1 MESVLLGLAG
11 PAAAGTAGS
20 LLERTLHA
28 AAEPFA
34 AVLQAASSALKQE
47 EGGGAGA
54 VTLEGLHESLQ
65 TLRDDLAAKIEKA
78 LRNAG
83 IDLAEP
89 LALRISP
96 TDGQIDVAG
105 DHPQKALIEAALADS
120 SGLVDSF
127 NEVAALAQLLT
138 TIAKPTDPE
147 TVSLG
152 EVEQGGIT
160 ALFTVDENG
169 ATLEFN

>member
-1 MESVLLGLAG
+1 
-11 PAAAGTAGS
+11 
-20 LLERTLHA
+20 
-28 AAEPFA
+28 
-34 AVLQAASSALKQE
+34 
-47 EGGGAGA
+47 
-54 VTLEGLHESLQ
+54 LQ